1 MSKYVAGLSL
11 LAGPLFSK
19 PAYAQYYH
27 SYRYDPASDGSFVAA
42 VFIALVLGGLYYL
55 YEQTTRQSS
64 SSSDCDCAESDAER
78 YEEEARRLRALK
90 QRTDA
95 ETELTA
101 SLIDKARID
110 AAYRELNQITHHD
123 REVRRLSRRS

>member
-1 MSKYVAGLSL
+1 MSKYVPGLAL
-11 LAGPLFSK
+11 LAGALFSE
-19 PAYAQYYH
+19 PACAQYYY
-27 SYRYDPASDGSFVAA
+27 SYRYDPAADGSFVAA
-42 VFIALVLGGLYYL
+42 AFIALVVGGLYYL

-64 SSSDCDCAESDAER
+64 GSSECDHAESDAER

-101 SLIDKARID
+101 SLIDKARIE

-123 REVRRLSRRS
+123 REVRRLSRRT